1 MGEIMIKKP
10 YIDTEN
16 EALKRKIEAATWMLG
31 IFAFVCFVIAVIFEA
46 MR

>member
-1 MGEIMIKKP
+1 MIKKP
-10 YIDTEN
+10 YINAED
-16 EALKRKIEAATWMLG
+16 EALNRKIEAATWMLG

>member
-1 MGEIMIKKP
+1 MIKKP

-31 IFAFVCFVIAVIFEA
+31 IFAFVCFLIAVVFQM